1 MAAAA
6 LRPDLR
12 PGLKWDDQDYRIAR
26 LTGSYRCSIYGLGV
40 VANSTIPGVPASTI
54 ASEDIRISFGSLP
67 AWLHEV
73 SDTQIETSYVADYK
87 SAFGEPALRV
97 FRVLDGRYYRF
108 RYADETEFV
117 VDNAGTEVWAAWN
130 EPLTLEDTATYLL
143 GPVMGFVMLL
153 RGVVCLHAS
162 AVVIGNE
169 AIALLGPAG
178 SGKSTTAAAF
188 AELGYSVLAEDVVTL
203 DDQGDHF
210 LVRPGYPCIRLWP
223 ASVKALYG
231 SETHLPRLTP
241 NWDKCYLDLSD
252 NFQREPLRLAAIY
265 HLGERRHETS
275 APFVQAL
282 DRSEGLMSLVANT
295 YATKLMDKQMRARE
309 FELLTRVVK
318 NVPLR
323 RVTPHA
329 DPSRISDLCA
339 RIVEDF
345 FSHKKAQKHKTA

>member
-1 MAAAA
+1 MGHS
-6 LRPDLR
+6 R
-12 PGLKWDDQDYRIAR
+12 
-26 LTGSYRCSIYGLGV
+26 SYRCSIYGLGV

-73 SDTQIETSYVADYK
+73 SDTQIETSYIADYK
-87 SAFGEPALRV
+87 SECGDPALRV
-97 FRVLDGRYYRF
+97 FRVLDGEYFRF

-117 VDNAGTEVWAAWN
+117 VDKAGTEVWATWR

-162 AVVIGNE
+162 AVAIGDE

-188 AELGYSVLAEDVVTL
+188 AERGYRVLAEDVVTL
-203 DDQGDHF
+203 DDRGDHF

-223 ASVKALYG
+223 AAVQALYG
-231 SETHLPRLTP
+231 SESHLPKLTP
-241 NWDKCYLDLSD
+241 NWDKCYLELSER
-252 NFQREPLRLAAIY
+252 FQKEPLPLAAIY
-265 HLGERRHETS
+265 HLGERHHDAA
-275 APFVQAL
+275 APFVQPL

-309 FELLTRVVK
+309 FELLTRVVQH
-318 NVPLR
+318 VPLR

-329 DPSRISDLCA
+329 DAA
-339 RIVEDF
+339 RIPELCNCILTDF
-345 FSHKKAQKHKTA
+345 NDLRLSA